1 MDKKLIK
8 KIIQDLIFFNL
19 NEFNMKISKYL
30 SLVLD
35 REIREIQEISQI
47 YHKN

>member
-30 SLVLD
+30 ALVSD
-35 REIREIQEISQI
+35 REIRKIQEISQI